1 MKNTFKFKEL
11 NKNKDGNN
19 SIFEKD
25 SAMLVND
32 ICTTKLNSTEVKE
45 LYNIII
51 NIFNKRS
58 DFIITKKSKDSE
70 KENYIKVNIDSERVF
85 LSVGKRGLVQYTYNL
100 DDLEIAAYT
109 ITDNDY

>member
-19 SIFEKD
+19 SIFEND
-25 SAMLVND
+25 SAMLIND

-51 NIFNKRS
+51 NHEQS
-58 DFIITKKSKDSE
+58 DFILTKKSKDQS
-70 KENYIKVNIDSERVF
+70 KENYIKVNIDNEKVH
-85 LSVGKRGLVQYTYNL
+85 LSVGKRGLVHYAYEL
-100 DDLEIAAYT
+100 DELEIAAFT
-109 ITDNDY
+109 IMDNY